1 MLKMLNIQE
10 LKIAII
16 EDHVLVRHGIAEALS
31 KINEHI
37 KFVIEADNG
46 LDFISQ
52 FDDRSIEIDL
62 ALVDL
67 EMDKMDGFE
76 TIKWLK
82 SHSPNI
88 KIIVLTQV
96 TDEFQIREAL
106 KLGIDGFFD
115 KFGKIDDLN
124 SAINNIALGG
134 SFFPGYVKQI
144 QHKLMNGVSIENREA
159 ISTGVFFTEEEINL
173 IRLCYHGYYNKEISK
188 MLKLSDKSIEFY
200 LNKLYKKMNV
210 TNRVEM
216 IRYALMNQLIHVKS

>member
-1 MLKMLNIQE
+1 MIHIQE

-16 EDHVLVRHGIAEALS
+16 EDHVLVRTGIVESLI
-31 KINEHI
+31 KINESI

-46 LDFISQ
+46 LDFITQ
-52 FDDRSIEIDL
+52 CDNRAIEIDL
-62 ALVDL
+62 VLVDL
-67 EMDKMDGFE
+67 EMHKMDGFE
-76 TIKWLK
+76 TINWLK

-96 TDEFQIREAL
+96 NDEFRIRKAL

-115 KFGKIDDLN
+115 KFGKVEDLN

-134 SFFPGYVKQI
+134 SFFPGYIKHI
-144 QHKLMNGVSIENREA
+144 QHKLMNGINIENMEA

-173 IRLCYHGYYNKEISK
+173 IRLCYRGYYNKEISK
-188 MLKLSDKSIEFY
+188 MLNLSDKSIEFY

-210 TNRVEM
+210 SNRVEM
-216 IRYALMNQLIHVKS
+216 IRYALINQLIHVQS

>member
-1 MLKMLNIQE
+1 MLNFQE

-16 EDHVLVRHGIAEALS
+16 EDHVLVRHGIIEALT

-46 LDFISQ
+46 LDFITQ
-52 FDDRSIEIDL
+52 FDDRSTEIDL
-62 ALVDL
+62 VLVDL

-88 KIIVLTQV
+88 KTIVLTQV
-96 TDEFQIREAL
+96 TDEFRIREVL

-115 KFGKIDDLN
+115 KFGKVEDLN
-124 SAINNIALGG
+124 SAIKNISMGG
-134 SFFPGYVKQI
+134 SFFPGYIKQI
-144 QHKLMNGVSIENREA
+144 QHKLMNGVHIENMEA
-159 ISTGVFFTEEEINL
+159 ISTGIFFTEEEINL
-173 IRLCYHGYYNKEISK
+173 IRLCYHGYYSKEISK
-188 MLKLSDKSIEFY
+188 MLNLSDKTIEFY
-200 LNKLYKKMNV
+200 LNKLYKKMKV

-216 IRYALMNQLIHVKS
+216 IRYALMNQLIQVKS

>member
-1 MLKMLNIQE
+1 MLNIQD

-16 EDHVLVRHGIAEALS
+16 EDHVLVRHGISEALT

-46 LDFISQ
+46 LDFITQ

-62 ALVDL
+62 VLVDL
-67 EMDKMDGFE
+67 EMDNMDGFE

-82 SHSPNI
+82 SHSSNI
-88 KIIVLTQV
+88 KILVLTQV
-96 TDEFQIREAL
+96 TDEFRIREAL

-115 KFGKIDDLN
+115 KFGKVEDLN

-134 SFFPGYVKQI
+134 SFFPGYIKQI
-144 QHKLMNGVSIENREA
+144 QHKLMNGVSIENMEA

-173 IRLCYHGYYNKEISK
+173 IRLCYRGFYNKEISK
-188 MLKLSDKSIEFY
+188 MLNLSDKSIEFY
-200 LNKLYKKMNV
+200 LNKLYKKMKV

-216 IRYALMNQLIHVKS
+216 IRYALMNQLIQVKS

>member
-1 MLKMLNIQE
+1 MIHIQE

-16 EDHVLVRHGIAEALS
+16 EDHVLVRTGIIESLI
-31 KINEHI
+31 KINESI

-46 LDFISQ
+46 LDFITQ
-52 FDDRSIEIDL
+52 FENRAIEIDL
-62 ALVDL
+62 VLVDL
-67 EMDKMDGFE
+67 EMHKMDGFE

-82 SHSPNI
+82 THFPNI

-96 TDEFQIREAL
+96 NDEFRIREAL

-115 KFGKIDDLN
+115 KFGKVEDLN

-134 SFFPGYVKQI
+134 SFFPSYIKQI
-144 QHKLMNGVSIENREA
+144 QHKLMNGVSIENMEA

-173 IRLCYHGYYNKEISK
+173 IRLCYRGYYNKEISK
-188 MLKLSDKSIEFY
+188 MLNLSDKSIEFY

-216 IRYALMNQLIHVKS
+216 IRYALMNQLIHVQS